1 MTDLSRLFQS
11 AFAGRSVLFAGQDLD
26 PGTTRRLIE
35 AISPEAVAKP
45 DATTLS
51 ACSQVP
57 DAKVI
62 SSIVRIAEDSSA
74 RGSLRRMAEIPW
86 AAVFTSGLDDSLS
99 IELASQD
106 SQSRRLRHL
115 SLDDEMP
122 AFFPRRNEVL
132 TVVHLAHL
140 ADEQTPTG
148 TPLSGR
154 NWGKATRLLI
164 PRILG
169 GLAEAIGPAHLLCI
183 AGITDADLISALL
196 LADSISRLD
205 PDNVYWFIG
214 PQGNL
219 DLSELR
225 AAAPNVH
232 FVEADFSTALASY
245 LESASVQSTVSSLK
259 EHALQLHDLSITV
272 SAGDSQRIV
281 TFRASELREFQRHLM
296 IVPDL
301 KAKLA
306 NPEKRGRKRDFIHFL
321 SLNRETPDW
330 GGISEGYAF
339 PREAYKVLL
348 NSVIDRVRTI
358 AGSGQ
363 RSNTRRRS
371 TEELPIFLA
380 GPPASG
386 RSVGLIWLAYQLR
399 RQGVFV
405 VHLLPS
411 GGTVDNGSVEQ
422 ILRLAEGRGAPA
434 VVVLLDK
441 SDRKIANQLDRQ
453 LRGAG
458 RRAIVVA
465 SVAPAMARPSNIVIA
480 NLDED
485 SDASRGVEVNIDY
498 ALTDSES
505 NRFKEYLLENVHD
518 VDPDLVL
525 RFLTSDPAIFALL
538 YRLIPDTRENI
549 RAVVVEEYLNL
560 IEGLSTFR
568 PPSGDSLK
576 GSTLGDQLKIWL
588 GSNRLPSAGSE
599 ATLTS
604 QPSSSW
610 RNIATHLPQL
620 VLLFSSLDD
629 SISLNLLTKRF
640 PGLLSVY
647 STLRG
652 TLEASGLFQEVDLGK
667 QNDLGLAVTNPF
679 VAQLLLNAAVPSSV
693 ERIKLL
699 GTLLHEFPWD
709 PESRPVDLPEQ
720 ALLIHLIR
728 SIAPPSGAFQSE
740 YQRTEDLEALAEIL
754 RDLREDRAARLP
766 QLLLVEGIVL
776 RHLGRRTGNDGRNHD
791 AISYYRASRN
801 VLELARETLIRR
813 KPSPGRNFEISMV
826 LNAIATTI
834 GYTFNAETR
843 GQDLDES
850 ERKSL
855 VEQALATASES
866 RAYTDGYHPLDTAFW
881 TSRDFF
887 RNLAN
892 RPLTEEGRGD
902 REGALAN
909 MADAIDKAKELG
921 QLPHEQADRLGSR
934 IVELATYLNNDEFA
948 LEKAEEDAQ
957 AGKFSGVCLLA
968 RMGAIDSQSGQ
979 IVDSKVAARALA
991 RLRQFAP
998 RIMTDDRALTLM
1010 HRLWIGSHLGNRD
1023 VDERPYGIA
1032 STQEQWKE
1040 LEAITSGRRTSL
1052 GQTRV
1057 PYVNFWL
1064 AVALAHLGDMRRS
1077 LQMTEE
1083 VQANSLAFGRRRLNP
1098 LVYLSDE
1105 NGMPRQL
1112 AAIVRRR
1119 DEEDLLTV
1127 FVHTLGIEVRIPKRY
1142 QGAPTMNNLQR
1153 GDEVT
1158 TLVAFNYWNPM
1169 GVGVTWGESNS
1180 ATPFLDSASAQG

>member
-1 MTDLSRLFQS
+1 MLDLSRLFQS
-11 AFAGRSVLFAGQDLD
+11 AYAGRAVLFAGQDLD
-26 PGTTRRLIE
+26 PGTTRRLIDAVNQE
-35 AISPEAVAKP
+35 AAPKTQ
-45 DATTLS
+45 ATVPNTC
-51 ACSQVP
+51 AQVL
-57 DAKVI
+57 DAKVK
-62 SSIVRIAEDSSA
+62 SSVLGVAEESSS
-74 RGSLRRMAEIPW
+74 RGAFRRVAEIPW
-86 AAVFTSGLDDSLS
+86 AAVFTSGLDDSLAMA
-99 IELASQD
+99 LASQD

-148 TPLSGR
+148 TLLSGR

-164 PRILG
+164 PSILG
-169 GLAEAIGPAHLLCI
+169 NLAEAIGPAHLLCI
-183 AGITDADLISALL
+183 AGITDADLVSALL
-196 LADSISRLD
+196 LADSISKLD

-214 PQGNL
+214 PNDNL
-219 DLSELR
+219 DLPELQG
-225 AAAPNVH
+225 AAPNVH
-232 FVEADFSTALASY
+232 FVEVDFSAALSAY
-245 LESASVQSTVSSLK
+245 LEDASVRATVTSLK
-259 EHALQLHDLSITV
+259 EQTLQLHDLSITV
-272 SAGDSQRIV
+272 TAGDSRRV
-281 TFRASELREFQRHLM
+281 LTFRASELREFQRHLL

-301 KAKLA
+301 TSKPA
-306 NPEKRGRKRDFIHFL
+306 NPEKLERKRDFVHFL

-330 GGISEGYAF
+330 SGISEGYAF
-339 PREAYKVLL
+339 SRDAYRVLL
-348 NSVIDRVRTI
+348 NSVLDRVRTI
-358 AGSGQ
+358 EGAGQ
-363 RSNTRRRS
+363 RSNARKRS

-386 RSVGLIWLAYQLR
+386 RSVGLTWLAFQLR

-411 GGTVDNGSVEQ
+411 GGSVDNSSVEQ
-422 ILRLAEGRGAPA
+422 ILRLAEGRGAPSA
-434 VVVLLDK
+434 VVLLDK
-441 SDRKIANQLDRQ
+441 SDRKIADQLDRQ
-453 LRGAG
+453 LRSAG

-465 SVAPAMARPSNIVIA
+465 SVAPAMARLT
-480 NLDED
+480 NLVNSSSDED
-485 SDASRGVEVNIDY
+485 SDASRGIEVNIDY
-498 ALTDSES
+498 ALTESES
-505 NRFKEYLLENVHD
+505 KRFTEYLLENVHD
-518 VDPDLVL
+518 VDPELVL
-525 RFLTSDPAIFALL
+525 RYLTSDPAVFALL

-549 RAVVVEEYLNL
+549 RAVVVDEYLNL

-568 PPSGDSLK
+568 PPLGESVK
-576 GSTLGDQLKIWL
+576 GSTLSDQLKVWL
-588 GSNRLPSAGSE
+588 VNHKPLAASSDAASNN
-599 ATLTS
+599 

-610 RNIATHLPQL
+610 KNIATHLPQL
-620 VLLFSSLDD
+620 VLLFSSLDEA
-629 SISLNLLTKRF
+629 ISLNLLTKRF
-640 PGLLSVY
+640 PGLLGVY
-647 STLRG
+647 STLRA

-667 QNDLGLAVTNPF
+667 QNDLGLTVTNPF
-679 VAQLLLNAAVPSSV
+679 VAQLLLNAAVPSTV
-693 ERIKLL
+693 ERIRLL
-699 GTLLHEFPWD
+699 GTLLREFPWD

-740 YQRTEDLEALAEIL
+740 YQRTEDLEALATIL
-754 RDLREDRAARLP
+754 QDLREERTAKLP

-776 RHLGRRTGNDGRNHD
+776 RHLGRRTGDEGQNHD
-791 AISYYRASRN
+791 AISLYRSSRQ
-801 VLELARETLIRR
+801 VLEMARETLIRR

-843 GQDLDES
+843 GEDLDDT

-855 VEQALATASES
+855 VEQALTTASES

-887 RNLAN
+887 RNLTSQA
-892 RPLTEEGRGD
+892 PSEGTRAE

-934 IVELATYLNNDEFA
+934 IVELASYLNDDALA

-957 AGKFSGVCLLA
+957 SGKFSGVCLLA
-968 RMGAIDSQSGQ
+968 RMSAVDSQSGK
-979 IVDSKVAARALA
+979 IVDSRAASDALH
-991 RLRQFAP
+991 RLRKFAP
-998 RIMTDDRALTLM
+998 KIMMDDRALTLM
-1010 HRLWIGSHLGNRD
+1010 HRLWIGAHLGNRD
-1023 VDERPYGIA
+1023 MDEGPCGVA

-1040 LEAITSGRRTSL
+1040 LEAITSGRRVLL

-1064 AVALAHLGDMRRS
+1064 SVALAHLGDMRRA

-1105 NGMPRQL
+1105 NGVPRQL

-1119 DEEDLLTV
+1119 DEEDLLTL
-1127 FVHTLGIEVRIPKRY
+1127 FVHALGIEVKIPKRY
-1142 QGAPTMNNLQR
+1142 QGAPAMNNLQR

-1180 ATPFLDSASAQG
+1180 AGQFRDSSPVQG